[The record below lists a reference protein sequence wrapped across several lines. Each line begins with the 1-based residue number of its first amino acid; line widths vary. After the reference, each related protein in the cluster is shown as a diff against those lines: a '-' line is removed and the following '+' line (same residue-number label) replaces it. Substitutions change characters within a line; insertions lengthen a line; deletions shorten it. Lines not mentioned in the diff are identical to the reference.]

1 MQREASDVKAPA
13 RQEVWQVRRCRAHCR
28 AIRSGAPGS
37 FRTPKTR
44 NGIVTGPVPGAPMRL
59 FGARRTRG
67 DRQPSGVLVAEIGPV
82 PSRPAG
88 GCVRRA
94 SRAPASPG
102 LRRALEPSQQT
113 AAFALIRW
121 CRVGERDRRVCL
133 ALRSATRGW
142 AGAADARAA
151 ARGGSPAKGYA
162 ARPTGD
168 APATPDVQADQP
180 APRPSPRQTKVQ
192 RDREA
197 LW

>member
-1 MQREASDVKAPA
+1 MLAAARARGGGSYFCRLNASATDALEAGVVQREASDVKAPA

-113 AAFALIRW
+113 AAFAWMRACLPSSRT
-121 CRVGERDRRVCL
+121 RSLGTKRSQRDRRRTL
-133 ALRSATRGW
+133 ACIAEDGVFISVQLP
-142 AGAADARAA
+142 GA
-151 ARGGSPAKGYA
+151 
-162 ARPTGD
+162 
-168 APATPDVQADQP
+168 
-180 APRPSPRQTKVQ
+180 
-192 RDREA
+192 DRVV
-197 LW
+197 